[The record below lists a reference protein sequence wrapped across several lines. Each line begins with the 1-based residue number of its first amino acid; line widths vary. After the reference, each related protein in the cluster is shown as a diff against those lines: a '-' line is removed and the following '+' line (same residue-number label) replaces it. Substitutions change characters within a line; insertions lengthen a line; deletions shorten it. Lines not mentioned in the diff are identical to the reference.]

1 MSEMKDSSQQE
12 KDINDPLSPIEKIE
26 KKDNNLYNCDEC
38 SSLIEISSINENDN
52 MIVFKCQNKEKRHE
66 KQIKIK
72 DYLEKMIQYNNK
84 SLNEDVCP
92 IHSDSENKNKYESY
106 CFDCNRHLCRK
117 CLKDRTHLT
126 HYKNNII
133 EIQPIQEECDIVKEI
148 IDDYDCK
155 INNLKIEK
163 TNTIKE
169 LEELLHNNINKQKDL
184 INKSKELCID
194 NKNKELSKNNEMYIQ
209 EIKELKK
216 KYEEELKK
224 IIEKYNKNNKK
235 INNKY
240 KLINEENNIFHNY
253 TIDELNKQF
262 EMDKKNL
269 PFDNSIENMNNL
281 KIIIEKIY
289 KTYMLNSDN
298 YFNAINMNNIL
309 LSYNKKEYL
318 ENNIMKKVVKN
329 NYEDT
334 EKLIFQRKDEK
345 ENKYLQTNKEKDKN
359 INITY
364 LNKLQNYLINDKNE
378 NKEIKDKIIN
388 IFEKIYN
395 VGNYKEIEKN
405 LNEPI
410 LIFMIQ
416 NIIKTLEELDSD
428 NQINNEIKNI
438 EINDEKPLYE
448 IYINKI
454 LGTIKKKF
462 YKSKGAYNILEKE
475 LQNKENKFIPYEQLE
490 KKINDTKKDIEDE
503 KTKKDIQNM
512 ITYCLLYLN
521 EKNENTY
528 LNISKIISELK
539 QLKEIEGKDIN
550 LLDLTNTCPI
560 QNKKIELKNLTK
572 KRIKKNL
579 DIVGMRNLGNTC
591 YINTIIQ
598 LLFMITNFK
607 YSIIDANDNKEPIKN
622 ELLDDDNF
630 LHQLQKIFT
639 YLLFTSYGEVIPKD
653 FIISSKTING
663 LTKDSKDFNKMGD
676 CQEYF
681 INICDKIEKSLN
693 NTKYKYLIENLFL
706 GKICHRKKCNSCN
719 IINYDFEQFNQISL
733 EIKNLNNIYE
743 SLDNYISEEIIDDF
757 ECSNCEKKVQLKK
770 NSLISSLPNILVIHL
785 KRITYNLEGKLEKI
799 YSKFEFPKILNLKK
813 YCIENITNENE
824 NIYKKKDDYYVYNLK
839 CVIIHKGGAEGGHYI
854 NIIKDD
860 KDKWYKFDDSK
871 IKDFDIQN
879 LEEQCFGGENQT
891 IKEPKK
897 YSAYLLFYELSKKK
911 PIKILLSPNE
921 IEKEK
926 VIEYNKDN
934 LNKIEKEYDITK
946 LEDAKDEEELKNT
959 IFHNTEE
966 NSYYKYIPY
975 DDNPKNVVK
984 EYFGEVLRDNKIY
997 DYLYGKNKI
1006 ISFNSPLIQILMGV
1020 INNESFS
1027 IKDLKFEEYKN
1038 LMNIFIELII
1048 SYISDENNFNDV
1060 NKKYFQNVNKILDK
1074 IFLFLFLKENEQ
1086 LFNNKYRQELFNIIY
1101 NDLILNNIKILF
1113 LYPTEEISQ
1122 KLYQI
1127 VLNLIKQNVVD
1138 NKKLLE
1144 SISEIINDGD
1154 NISLYLYKILY
1165 ELIQKN
1171 DDNDRNCKLFLMLY
1185 SKLFN
1190 EIKENSN
1197 EIIKILKYF
1206 IYCKKVLSNKETI
1219 DSIKKQNNEFII
1231 KKLFDEYHDILI
1243 LLNKHLQYNDQNY
1256 SQTFNFNEIQ
1266 KLYIYCLKKQDN
1278 KSIRENQI
1286 KLIKFIFSILQIN
1299 DKYTPNRI
1307 KFLLG
1312 YPQLIFRKDAKN
1324 NMSLFG
1330 VNIMDNDINTEIFE
1344 YISNNNKKKHNSVLS
1359 LLFPSSYEKNED
1371 NKLEEN
1377 DKNDLIYELI
1387 NICLGLNEIKEGNY
1401 FLFKT
1406 IYLMQSRSI
1415 KYDNLYE
1422 EMKEILKKANMSNNN
1437 KYDLLKIQNAEKEC
1451 INLVNYEINN
1461 TIYQIKMSYS
1471 KDPKNFAIEEDKQNI
1486 MKTKPKLPDRFKS
1499 SEIII
1504 DEKINKDF
1512 LGNICDIIPH
1522 EIGQIHIKLI
1532 VNNTSK
1538 NIKILRFEF
1547 YTTFFTKKDLK
1558 TLTNEK
1564 CEFTYKMIKRDIK
1577 YTENINININKD
1589 KYIIYDFS
1597 NFKNKTSS
1605 ELFSYIFKS
1614 ITEEKDI
1621 IFDNKEVRE
1630 NKVIKSTI
1638 IRDYIFSEAKIG
1650 IKIDLNQNE
1659 LNKDIQNNYYL
1670 PEVIRDL
1677 IEEKEIRNIFNI
1689 YRIKKD
1695 LKFLNIDDLKYN
1707 MKTIK
1712 GTKYIKDYLE

>member
-1 MSEMKDSSQQE
+1 MSETIDSSQQE
-12 KDINDPLSPIEKIE
+12 KTTGDSLIPIEECEE
-26 KKDNNLYNCDEC
+26 KDIIFYNCDEC

-52 MIVFKCQNKEKRHE
+52 MIVFKCLNKEKRHE
-66 KQIKIK
+66 KKIKIK
-72 DYLEKMIQYNNK
+72 EYLEKMIKFKKK
-84 SLNEDVCP
+84 SLNEDVCL
-92 IHSDSENKNKYESY
+92 IHSDSENKNKYVSF
-106 CFDCNRHLCRK
+106 CFDCNKHLCRK

-148 IDDYDCK
+148 IDDYDNK
-155 INNLKIEK
+155 IKNLKIEK
-163 TNTIKE
+163 DNTIKK
-169 LEELLHNNINKQKDL
+169 LEELLSKNIIKQKDL
-184 INKSKELCID
+184 IIKSNKACIND
-194 NKNKELSKNNEMYIQ
+194 RDKELSENNELYIQ
-209 EIKELKK
+209 ELKELKK
-216 KYEEELKK
+216 KYEEEIKK
-224 IIEKYNKNNKK
+224 IIEKFNKNTIK

-240 KLINEENNIFHNY
+240 KLIDEKNNIFHNY

-262 EMDKKNL
+262 DLDKKNL

-318 ENNIMKKVVKN
+318 ENNILKKVVKN

-345 ENKYLQTNKEKDKN
+345 ENIYLQVNTKKDKN

-364 LNKLQNYLINDKNE
+364 LNKLQNYLIKNE

-395 VGNYKEIEKN
+395 VGNCKEIEKK

-428 NQINNEIKNI
+428 SQINNEIINV

-448 IYINKI
+448 IYINKLLSI
-454 LGTIKKKF
+454 IKKKL
-462 YKSKGAYNILEKE
+462 YKTKGTYKVLEKE
-475 LQNKENKFIPYEQLE
+475 LQDKENKFIPYEQIE
-490 KKINDTKKDIEDE
+490 KKFNDNIENE
-503 KTKKDIQNM
+503 KIEKDIQNM
-512 ITYCLLYLN
+512 ITYCILYLN
-521 EKNENTY
+521 EKNENINQ
-528 LNISKIISELK
+528 NISKIITEIK
-539 QLKEIEGKDIN
+539 QIKEVEEKDIN
-550 LLDLTNTCPI
+550 KSDLTNTCQI
-560 QNKKIELKNLTK
+560 QNKKIQLKNLTK
-572 KRIKKNL
+572 KRIKKKL

-591 YINTIIQ
+591 YINSIIQ
-598 LLFMITNFK
+598 LLFMIPNFR
-607 YSIIDANDNKEPIKN
+607 YSIIDANDNQKPIKN
-622 ELLDDDNF
+622 DFLDDDNL

-653 FIISSKTING
+653 FIISSKDKND
-663 LTKDSKDFNKMGD
+663 LTKDSKNSNKMGD
-676 CQEYF
+676 CQEFF
-681 INICDKIEKSLN
+681 INFCDKIEKSLN
-693 NTKYKYLIENLFL
+693 KTKYKYLIDNLFL
-706 GKICHRKKCNSCN
+706 GKICHRKKCNACKA
-719 IINYDFEQFNQISL
+719 INYNFEQFYQITL

-743 SLDNYISEEIIDDF
+743 SLDNYISEEIIDSYK
-757 ECSNCEKKVQLKK
+757 CSNCEKIVQLKK

-785 KRITYNLEGKLEKI
+785 KRIIFNMEGKLEKI
-799 YSKFEFPKILNLKK
+799 YSKFEFPEILNLKK

-824 NIYKKKDDYYVYNLK
+824 NIYNKKDDYYIYNLK

-871 IKDFDIQN
+871 IKNFDMKN

-891 IKEPKK
+891 IKDPKK

-911 PIKILLSPNE
+911 PIKILLNQNE

-926 VIEYNKDN
+926 IIEYNKDN

-946 LEDAKDEEELKNT
+946 LKDAKNEEELQNT

-975 DDNPKNVVK
+975 DDNPKNVIK
-984 EYFGEVLRDNKIY
+984 EYFSEVLKDNKIY

-1006 ISFNSPLIQILMGV
+1006 ISFNNPLIQILMGV
-1020 INNESFS
+1020 INNESFT
-1027 IKDLKFEEYKN
+1027 IKDLTFEEYKN
-1038 LMNIFIELII
+1038 LINIFIELII
-1048 SYISDENNFNDV
+1048 SYISDENTLNDV

-1086 LFNNKYRQELFNIIY
+1086 LFNNKDRQELFKIIY
-1101 NDLILNNIKILF
+1101 NNLISNNIKILF

-1127 VLNLIKQNVVD
+1127 ALNLIKQNVVD

-1144 SISEIINDGD
+1144 SISETINEGD
-1154 NISLYLYKILY
+1154 SISLYLYKILY

-1171 DDNDRNCKLFLMLY
+1171 DDNEKNSKLFLMLF
-1185 SKLFN
+1185 SKFLN
-1190 EIKENSN
+1190 EIKENCN
-1197 EIIKILKYF
+1197 EIIIILKYF
-1206 IYCKKVLSNKETI
+1206 INNKKVLSNKETL
-1219 DSIKKQNNEFII
+1219 DNIKKENNESMI
-1231 KKLFDEYHDILI
+1231 KKLFDEYYDFLI
-1243 LLNKHLQYNDQNY
+1243 LLIKHLQYNDQSY
-1256 SQTFNFNEIQ
+1256 SQSFNLNEIQ
-1266 KLYIYCLKKQDN
+1266 KLFIYCLKKQDN
-1278 KSIRENQI
+1278 CSIRENQI
-1286 KLIKFIFSILQIN
+1286 KLIKFMFSILQIN
-1299 DKYTPNRI
+1299 DKFTPNRI

-1312 YPQLIFRKDAKN
+1312 YPQLIYKKDGKN

-1330 VNIMDNDINTEIFE
+1330 VNIMNNDINTEIFE
-1344 YISNNNKKKHNSVLS
+1344 YISNNNKKKQNSVLS
-1359 LLFPSSYEKNED
+1359 LLFPSSNEKNED

-1387 NICLGLNEIKEGNY
+1387 NICLGLNETKEGNY

-1415 KYDNLYE
+1415 KYDSLYE
-1422 EMKEILKKANMSNNN
+1422 EMKEILKTANMSNNN
-1437 KYDLLKIQNAEKEC
+1437 KYDLLKIQKAEKEC
-1451 INLVNYEINN
+1451 INFVNYEINN

-1471 KDPKNFAIEEDKQNI
+1471 KDPKSFAIEEDKQNI
-1486 MKTKPKLPDRFKS
+1486 MKTKPKLPERFKS

-1532 VNNTSK
+1532 NKKNT
-1538 NIKILRFEF
+1538 KILRFEF
-1547 YTTFFTKKDLK
+1547 LTTFFTKKELK

-1564 CEFTYKMIKRDIK
+1564 CKFIYKNVKRDIK
-1577 YTENINININKD
+1577 NTENINININKD
-1589 KYIIYDFS
+1589 KNIIYDFS
-1597 NFKNKTSS
+1597 NFENKTAS
-1605 ELFSYIFKS
+1605 ELFSYFIKN

-1621 IFDNKEVRE
+1621 ILDNKEVRE
-1630 NKVIKSTI
+1630 NKVIKSTM
-1638 IRDYIFSEAKIG
+1638 IRDYIFSEAKTC
-1650 IKIDLNQNE
+1650 IKIDFNQNE
-1659 LNKDIQNNYYL
+1659 LNKDIQNNFYL
-1670 PEVIRDL
+1670 PELIRDL
-1677 IEEKEIRNIFNI
+1677 IEEKQIKNIFNI
-1689 YRIKKD
+1689 YRIKND
-1695 LKFLNIDDLKYN
+1695 LKFLKINDLQFN
-1707 MKTIK
+1707 MKTINSA
-1712 GTKYIKDYLE
+1712 KYIKDYLE